1 MNCWIGSL
9 RGVAANFHR
18 RGRKPRI
25 DEPAKKRMLNSTLE
39 DSAGHVRFH
48 HAVGCHQIRENL
60 IVLAVSIAERRGEEP
75 SAREDHRQPFG
86 VQDDVSPA
94 PPPGQVVLG
103 P

>member
-18 RGRKPRI
+18 RGRKPSI

-39 DSAGHVRFH
+39 DSAGHVQRFH

-60 IVLAVSIAERRGEEP
+60 IVLAVSIAVASAATRP
-75 SAREDHRQPFG
+75 SGTWSLDLENCAMLEQLL
-86 VQDDVSPA
+86 
-94 PPPGQVVLG
+94 LG
-103 P
+103 R